1 MGFFK
6 ELKEDFSQAM
16 NELMPE
22 DDLYNEDFSEG
33 MEDET
38 KEDSSKKKVVEDGN
52 DHTHSIPTNDKRD
65 IKDILEE
72 EVLAAIEAL
81 NAKEELPEASN
92 LVEVVEGEH
101 TQEAD
106 LDIEEDTSDEI
117 LEDGLTEEE
126 LIQRMIDEDDRIEK
140 EQEAKKQELREQE
153 NKEKELREKELEE
166 QKMEEL
172 GDKREVE
179 TQEDTSD
186 MELIAQLLGEDNNED
201 ADVDEEILAKS
212 EEIEEK
218 EEIKEDFEIK
228 EKIREL
234 GDDVTVITK
243 GTKINGSISSD
254 GSLEVMGTITGDI
267 NCLGKLSIV
276 GNVNGNSQAS
286 EIYVNTA
293 RLDGGLISTGSVKVG
308 VGTIVVGDVKANSA
322 VIAGA
327 VKGEVDVNG
336 PVIIDSTAIVKGNIN
351 AKSVQIN
358 NGAVIDGYC
367 SLTYA
372 AVDID
377 NFFDGEK

>member
-22 DDLYNEDFSEG
+22 DDLYKEDFLEG
-33 MEDET
+33 TEDEI
-38 KEDSSKKKVVEDGN
+38 EDDSSNEKVAEDGK
-52 DHTHSIPTNDKRD
+52 DYTHAKSTNDKRD

-81 NAKEELPEASN
+81 NTNEELPEESN
-92 LVEVVEGEH
+92 LVEVVEGEPNH
-101 TQEAD
+101 EVD
-106 LDIEEDTSDEI
+106 LETNKDFGEEL

-126 LIQRMIDEDDRIEK
+126 LIQRMIDEDERLEK
-140 EQEAKKQELREQE
+140 EQQAKEQELKEQE
-153 NKEKELREKELEE
+153 NKENQVREKELEE
-166 QKMEEL
+166 QRMAEFGDNKEL
-172 GDKREVE
+172 E
-179 TQEDTSD
+179 TQEDSSD

-212 EEIEEK
+212 DEVEEM
-218 EEIKEDFEIK
+218 KEDFEIK
-228 EKIREL
+228 EDMHEL
-234 GDDVTVITK
+234 GNDVTVITK

-276 GNVNGNSQAS
+276 GNVSGNSQAS

-293 RLDGGLISTGSVKVG
+293 RLDGGLVSTGSVKVG